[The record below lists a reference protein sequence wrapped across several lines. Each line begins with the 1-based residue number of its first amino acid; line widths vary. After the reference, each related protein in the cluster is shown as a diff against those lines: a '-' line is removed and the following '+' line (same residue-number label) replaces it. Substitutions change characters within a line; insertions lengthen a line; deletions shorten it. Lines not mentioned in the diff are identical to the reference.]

1 MREDFERLMEEAAKA
16 RGYVDSEFLRY
27 WNEKGRKAEKYCD
40 GATLMHWSEAVM
52 APEAKHGTALA
63 CAIEAADVF
72 IPACSVG
79 GSGQRAIGALREGLK
94 CALYVRFVEAQKSGK
109 FLIPVSL

>member
-1 MREDFERLMEEAAKA
+1 MREDLERLIEEAAKA
-16 RGYVDSEFLRY
+16 RGCVDSDFLRF
-27 WNEKGRKAEKYCD
+27 WNEKGRKAERFCD

-72 IPACSVG
+72 IPSCSVG
-79 GSGQRAIGALREGLK
+79 GIGQRAIGALREGLK
-94 CALYVRFVEAQKSGK
+94 SALYARFVDAQKRGE
-109 FLIPVSL
+109 FRIPVSL

>member
-1 MREDFERLMEEAAKA
+1 MREDFEHLMEEASKA
-16 RGYVDSEFLRY
+16 RGYVDSDFLRF
-27 WNEKGRKAEKYCD
+27 WNEKGRKAERFCD
-40 GATLMHWSEAVM
+40 GATLMHWSESVM

-72 IPACSVG
+72 IPPCSVG

-94 CALYVRFVEAQKSGK
+94 SALYARFVDAQKRGE
-109 FLIPVSL
+109 FLVPVSV

>member
-1 MREDFERLMEEAAKA
+1 MREDFERLIEEAAKA
-16 RGYVDSEFLRY
+16 RGYVDSDFLRL
-27 WNEKGRKAEKYCD
+27 WNEKGRKAERFC

-94 CALYVRFVEAQKSGK
+94 SALYARFVDAQKRGE
-109 FLIPVSL
+109 FRIPVSL

>member
-1 MREDFERLMEEAAKA
+1 MREDFERLIEEAAKA

-27 WNEKGRKAEKYCD
+27 WSEKGRKAEKYCD
-40 GATLMHWSEAVM
+40 GATLMHWSQSVM
-52 APEAKHGTALA
+52 APESRHGTALA

-94 CALYVRFVEAQKSGK
+94 SALYARFVDAQKRGE
-109 FLIPVSL
+109 FRIPVSL